1 MKPYPGLE
9 FKHKV
14 SYSTAVKKILL
25 VDLEKMKVMGHAWGW
40 QKLAK
45 LIGVNSEHAARMRY
59 RKKIL
64 VGGNLRILMEEEFE
78 LIKEFTV

>member
-1 MKPYPGLE
+1 MKPYPGLQ

-25 VDLEKMKVMGHAWGW
+25 VDMSKMKIMDHAWGW
-40 QKLAK
+40 VKPAK
-45 LIGVNSEHAARMRY
+45 KIGLNSEHAARMRY

-64 VGGNLRILMEEEFE
+64 VGGNLRIMLEDEFQ
-78 LIKEFTV
+78 LAKEFAS